1 MTRAEL
7 ETLSVG
13 EQSKWLRDAGW
24 EIDNLGRSLVWKLK
38 NKSGTTTTTFPGACE
53 MQLRRDAQKLGI
65 ERQVQKRFNY
75 NLEQFDPMSDAV
87 ESTGDDLVIED
98 KLLKQIKDS
107 GEWLGDNLLRLA
119 FRAGV
124 AWGRFQKTSDLK

>member
-24 EIDNLGRSLVWKLK
+24 EVDNLGRSLVWKFK
-38 NKSGTTTTTFPGACE
+38 SKSGTLTTTFPEACKT
-53 MQLRRDAQKLGI
+53 QLRRDAQKLGV

-75 NLEQFDPMSDAV
+75 NLKQFDPTKDVV

-98 KLLKQIKDS
+98 KLLKQVKDS